1 MVSTKSVQ
9 EQIVQNQ
16 AKNDQATGSRNFLR
30 QAGLAVGALL
40 IAAGITFWSAHALGF
55 QDPYVR
61 SVLQLAGDAERGQEI
76 FQLNCATCHG
86 LSAGGEVGP
95 SLHNVSER
103 KSPVALIH
111 QVTSGQT
118 PPMPQFQPN
127 EKDMADLLTYLET
140 L

>member
-1 MVSTKSVQ
+1 MSTKSVQ

-16 AKNDQATGSRNFLR
+16 ANDAQVISSGKYLQRVW
-30 QAGLAVGALL
+30 LAFGALL
-40 IAAGITFWSAHALGF
+40 IVAGIVFWTTHALGL

-61 SVLQLAGDAERGQEI
+61 SVLQLAGNIERGQEI

-95 SLHNVSER
+95 NLHNVSER
-103 KSPVALIH
+103 KSRVALIR

-127 EKDMADLLTYLET
+127 EKDMADLLVYLET